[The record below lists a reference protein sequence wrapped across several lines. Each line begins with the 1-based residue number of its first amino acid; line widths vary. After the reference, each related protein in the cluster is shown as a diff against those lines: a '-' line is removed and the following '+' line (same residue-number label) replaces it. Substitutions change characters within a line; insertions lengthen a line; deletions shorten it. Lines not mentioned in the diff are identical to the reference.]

1 MLRRIRQ
8 SLVVLLPV
16 IVAIVIE
23 VADARRWV

>member
-8 SLVVLLPV
+8 SLVVLLPA
-16 IVAIVIE
+16 ILAIVIE

>member
-8 SLVVLLPV
+8 SLVVQLPV
-16 IVAIVIE
+16 IAALVIA